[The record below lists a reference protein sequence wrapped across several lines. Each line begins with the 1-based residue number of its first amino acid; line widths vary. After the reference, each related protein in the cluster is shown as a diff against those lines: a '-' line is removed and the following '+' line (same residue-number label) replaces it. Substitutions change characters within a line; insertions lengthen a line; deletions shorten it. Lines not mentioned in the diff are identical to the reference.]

1 MGPVSGSFARA
12 LAHLTVG
19 IIGAGRV
26 GQRISQRARTFGMLV
41 IDTRRRASEVDEFD
55 PQRRQSRPRAIEP
68 RRNTEIVMNNGK
80 VDWHGSYVAVV
91 TPFLESEEID
101 ESAFRENIEFLVE
114 QGADGIVVSGC
125 TGESWSLS
133 PDERLRLFRLAV
145 ETTAGRT
152 PVIAGTG
159 SVSTQTVIDLSVE
172 ARTAGVAGVMVLPP
186 YYCMAGRR
194 EIMEHYR
201 AISDQV
207 KHPIL
212 LYNIPRR
219 TGFNLTPEFL
229 VDLVK
234 VEWIAGIKES
244 SNDFIQTESTIQAVG
259 DQIQVFT
266 GHSAERAVPAL
277 LMGAKGYVSSMESQI
292 MGREAIEMYDLVEAG
307 RLDEARTVQH
317 RTLVLDQR
325 MREAGTFPANL
336 KAGMNVLGRRG
347 GVPRRPLL
355 PLTVAETGKVKAVL
369 AHLNIASVAV

>member
-1 MGPVSGSFARA
+1 
-12 LAHLTVG
+12 
-19 IIGAGRV
+19 
-26 GQRISQRARTFGMLV
+26 
-41 IDTRRRASEVDEFD
+41 
-55 PQRRQSRPRAIEP
+55 
-68 RRNTEIVMNNGK
+68 MNNGK

-91 TPFLESEEID
+91 TPFTASAEVD
-101 ESAFRENIEFLVE
+101 ESAFRDNIEFLLE

-125 TGESWSLS
+125 TGESWALS
-133 PDERLRLFRLAV
+133 AEERLRLFQLAV
-145 ETTAGRT
+145 ETAGSRA

-159 SVSTQTVIDLSVE
+159 GVPTQSVIDLSI
-172 ARTAGVAGVMVLPP
+172 AAKRLGVAGVMVLPP
-186 YYCMAGRR
+186 YYCMPGRR
-194 EIMEHYR
+194 EVLEHYR
-201 AISDQV
+201 AVSDHV
-207 KHPIL
+207 EHPIL

-229 VDLVK
+229 LDLVQ

-307 RLDEARTVQH
+307 RLDDARRVQH
-317 RTLVLDQR
+317 RTLLLDQR

-336 KAGMNVLGRRG
+336 KAGMNALGRRG

-355 PLTVAETGKVKAVL
+355 PLTAGETGKVREIL
-369 AHLNIASVAV
+369 AGLNIAPVAV

>member
-1 MGPVSGSFARA
+1 
-12 LAHLTVG
+12 
-19 IIGAGRV
+19 
-26 GQRISQRARTFGMLV
+26 
-41 IDTRRRASEVDEFD
+41 
-55 PQRRQSRPRAIEP
+55 
-68 RRNTEIVMNNGK
+68 MNNGK

-91 TPFLESEEID
+91 TPFLESAEID
-101 ESAFRENIEFLVE
+101 EPAFRENIDFLLD

-133 PDERLRLFRLAV
+133 ADERLSLFRIAV
-145 ETTAGRT
+145 ETVRGRA

-159 SVSTQTVIDLSVE
+159 SVPTQAVIDLSV
-172 ARTAGVAGVMVLPP
+172 AAKAAGVAGIMVLPP
-186 YYCMAGRR
+186 YYCMAGPR
-194 EIMEHYR
+194 EVMEHYR
-201 AISDQV
+201 AVSDQV

-234 VEWIAGIKES
+234 VEWIAAIKES

-259 DQIQVFT
+259 DQIRVFT

-292 MGREAIEMYDLVEAG
+292 MGREAVEMYDLVEAG
-307 RLDEARTVQH
+307 QLDEARRVQH
-317 RTLVLDQR
+317 RTLLLDQR
-325 MREAGTFPANL
+325 MRQAGTFPANL
-336 KAGMNVLGRRG
+336 KAGMNLLGRRG

-355 PLTVAETGKVKAVL
+355 PLTPDETARVKAVL
-369 AHLNIASVAV
+369 ESLDIASVAV